1 MMAYFEFVDSL
12 KKLFEVKKCLRRES
26 VSQLNNKILHCS
38 LEELS
43 NLRYHEDKYD
53 VMDTI
58 MNLKGK
64 KNVTV

>member
-43 NLRYHEDKYD
+43 NLR
-53 VMDTI
+53 
-58 MNLKGK
+58 
-64 KNVTV
+64 